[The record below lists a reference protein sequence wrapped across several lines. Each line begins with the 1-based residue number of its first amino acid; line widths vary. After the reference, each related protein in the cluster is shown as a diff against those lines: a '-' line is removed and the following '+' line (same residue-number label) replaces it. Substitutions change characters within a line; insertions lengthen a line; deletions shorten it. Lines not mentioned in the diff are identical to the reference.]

1 MNNNT
6 SITIVTVCYNAVT
19 TIEQTILSVINQTF
33 TNIEY
38 IIIDGGSIDGTIDII
53 KKYAKN
59 ISVWI
64 SEPDKGIYD
73 AMNKG
78 IELATGQ
85 WINFMNSGDL
95 FYNSNTLNN
104 IFGKKIINADIIYGD
119 RLSRCSFGEF
129 YHKVDSLD
137 KFNKFFPLFHQS
149 IFIKTEVAKKNKFD
163 LKYKICAD
171 YNQMYQ
177 LYKNNYSFY
186 YIPISMSICECE
198 NGIST
203 IIENQVQ
210 RMSENELIVN
220 GKISFKA
227 KILFKLIPV
236 KLFMKS
242 IVRFIYPSYF
252 SDANKRKRL
261 LRDPRIFLNN

>member
-6 SITIVTVCYNAVT
+6 LVSIVTVCYNAVA

-38 IIIDGGSIDGTIDII
+38 IIIDGGSNDGTVEII
-53 KKYAKN
+53 KKYSKK
-59 ISVWI
+59 ITVWV

-95 FYNSNTLNN
+95 FYNSNTLED
-104 IFGKKIINADIIYGD
+104 IFGNKVINADIVYGD
-119 RLSRCSFGEF
+119 RFSKCSFGEF

-149 IFIKTEVAKKNKFD
+149 TFIKTEVAKNNKFN
-163 LKYKICAD
+163 LNYKICAD
-171 YNQMYQ
+171 YNQLYQ

-186 YIPISMSICECE
+186 YIPIGMSICECE
-198 NGIST
+198 NGVST
-203 IIENQVQ
+203 IIENQAQ
-210 RMSENELIVN
+210 RMYENELIIN

-227 KILFKLIPV
+227 QISLKLIPI
-236 KLFMKS
+236 KLFIKY
-242 IVRFIYPSYF
+242 VVQFIYPSYF

-261 LRDPRIFLNN
+261 